1 MPHTILLNCYS
12 TCPIQISLAY
22 WIIAATSSF
31 TLVPLSGWT
40 IWAAQILFFYFFYY
54 FFWDD
59 SGNKICYIQNVLWFF
74 AWWLVVVW
82 CIPASRHFNASSGV
96 WFQRWADP
104 RNARTINHA
113 VSSNSRV
120 VGSVLLRAPIHVI
133 CSTVTLKLRHRVLSS
148 APPHHFLLSRAWRPM
163 KRGPQ
168 DC

>member
-59 SGNKICYIQNVLWFF
+59 SGNKICYIQNI
-74 AWWLVVVW
+74 
-82 CIPASRHFNASSGV
+82 CIYTGSIISI
-96 WFQRWADP
+96 QY
-104 RNARTINHA
+104 ARTKNLWKCDF
-113 VSSNSRV
+113 NSAKGKYISRQ
-120 VGSVLLRAPIHVI
+120 
-133 CSTVTLKLRHRVLSS
+133 RHTCLHQKQEMAGRNELPCLFQAHCWLDV
-148 APPHHFLLSRAWRPM
+148 
-163 KRGPQ
+163 
-168 DC
+168 